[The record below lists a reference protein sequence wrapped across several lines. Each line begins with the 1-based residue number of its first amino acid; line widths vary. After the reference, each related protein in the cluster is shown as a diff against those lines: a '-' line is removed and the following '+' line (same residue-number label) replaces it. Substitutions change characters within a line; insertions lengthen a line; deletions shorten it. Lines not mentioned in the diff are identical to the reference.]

1 MGVMPQRPDTGDPI
15 DPILQYL
22 KSEAESGGWL
32 RCSITPARGSAPWDR
47 LVAHPV
53 RLGRGPAIK
62 LVTRSGKKETTATV
76 AIEDWPDRLMQLIGT
91 GAVNLNVI
99 APGFEW
105 HARRTRDGKWLLS
118 KGRPSLERERPEEL
132 APHDRLRGRAL
143 SETNPQVQALFIE
156 TGLFGKS
163 GVLLGDAAAKHRQ
176 VQHYLEL
183 LRPMRVWQRGQAVRV
198 VDAGC
203 GKAYLSL
210 ALYLWGELR
219 RTPIELTGVE
229 ANTEIVGPVE
239 ASARRLGYE
248 RATFRPQPIREF
260 TAEWREPVDLL
271 VSLHACDIATDE
283 ALAAGVRLGAE
294 AIVLVPCCHQE
305 LADQVEANMKAG
317 SLPAAETWGA
327 VLNSGLQRHRL
338 ADIVTDSLRAAA
350 LEALGYSVDVVEF
363 VSPEATARNLML
375 RAERRAPGEAQ
386 AQAAARAYE
395 RYTALARAWAVRPA
409 LEALLGDLWPPRGQ
423 EATPAGQGA
432 TGR

>member
-1 MGVMPQRPDTGDPI
+1 MPQRPDTGDPI
-15 DPILQYL
+15 APILEFL
-22 KSEAESGGWL
+22 TKEAESGGWR

-76 AIEDWPDRLMQLIGT
+76 AIADWPDRLMQLIGT

-99 APGFEW
+99 APDFEW
-105 HARRTRDGKWLLS
+105 HARRTRDGKWLVS
-118 KGRPSLERERPEEL
+118 KGRPSLEREQPQQL
-132 APHDRLRGRAL
+132 PPHDRLRGRAL

-156 TGLFGKS
+156 TGLYSKN
-163 GVLLGDAAAKHRQ
+163 GVLLGDAAGKHRQ

-183 LRPMRVWQRGQAVRV
+183 LRPMQLWQRGQAMRV

-203 GKAYLSL
+203 GKSYLSL

-219 RTPIELTGVE
+219 RTPIELIGIE
-229 ANTEIVGPVE
+229 ANPEIVGPVE

-248 RATFRPQPIREF
+248 RATFRAQPIREF
-260 TAEWREPVDLL
+260 TEAWREPVDLL
-271 VSLHACDIATDE
+271 VSLHACDTATDE

-305 LADQVEANMKAG
+305 LADQVDANQKAG
-317 SLPAAETWGA
+317 TLPAADTWAA
-327 VLNSGLQRHRL
+327 VLASGLQRHRL

-350 LEALGYSVDVVEF
+350 LEALGYHVDVVEF

-375 RAERRAPGEAQ
+375 RAERRTPGDAQ
-386 AQAAARAYE
+386 LQAAARAYD
-395 RYTALARAWAVRPA
+395 RYRALAAEWGVRPA
-409 LEALLGDLWPPRGQ
+409 LEGLLGELWPPRALDPVPGTQ
-423 EATPAGQGA
+423 RATAP
-432 TGR
+432 